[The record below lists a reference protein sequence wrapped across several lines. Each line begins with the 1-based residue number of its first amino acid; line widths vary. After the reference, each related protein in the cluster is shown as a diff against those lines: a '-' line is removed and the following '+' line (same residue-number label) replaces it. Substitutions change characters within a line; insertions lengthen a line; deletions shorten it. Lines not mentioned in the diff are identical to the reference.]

1 MTDNR
6 YREWIRTGAATV
18 RWGVTHPFS
27 AVSSTWAAYQTANW
41 AYGSKAHMVVTLSDY
56 AADKIGTPSLS
67 PYVPRSIP
75 ALLGNVTTPGSEM
88 RQLPGDLYVALTS
101 GAATEQQRD
110 LPMPT
115 HSTRLDQPNTTPLD
129 PGAPRA
135 DPGSDLLALDP
146 VSAPQAALDAV
157 RARPDA

>member
-18 RWGVTHPFS
+18 HWGVTNPFK
-27 AVSSTWAAYQTANW
+27 AGMALKGLNTAYKTNANL
-41 AYGSKAHMVVTLSDY
+41 VVEASDY

-67 PYVPRSIP
+67 PYVPRTIP
-75 ALLGNVTTPGSEM
+75 ALIGNVTTPGSQM
-88 RQLPGDLYVALTS
+88 RQLPGDLYVALTG
-101 GAATEQQRD
+101 GAATVQQRD
-110 LPMPT
+110 LPLVQYDEWGDPIEA
-115 HSTRLDQPNTTPLD
+115 TPLD
-129 PGAPRA
+129 PEAPRA
-135 DPGSDLLALDP
+135 DPGSDLLASDP